1 MRRKRKMTGL
11 RRWLLRHSKA
21 LHRRYGRAG
30 AVNGEGLTL
39 SEWTN
44 AANAWG
50 KVIEGAAA
58 RKAWSLGED
67 PTEYGAM
74 ANKGLTIKLVGGK
87 LLAGKW

>member
-1 MRRKRKMTGL
+1 MRRRKNSPL
-11 RRWLLRHSKA
+11 RRWLLKHSKG
-21 LHRRYGRAG
+21 LHRRYGHAG
-30 AVNGEGLTL
+30 RTNNEGMTL
-39 SEWTN
+39 SEWTH

-58 RKAWSLGED
+58 KKAWSLGED

-74 ANKGLTIKLVGGK
+74 ANKGLTVKLVGGK